1 MPQWDY
7 PYNPPYSIYQCERPC
22 DQVQGLI
29 RCGLRQP
36 LKSPD
41 HIRLLKIYPPG
52 WPNRMTERLSH
63 DDDNRIQCD
72 VFQVSLASMTTP
84 NRPYFATL
92 SYAWGNPGVTRKIRC
107 AKETVSVTLN
117 LYEALVH
124 VRNLRTPRLLWV
136 DSLCINQ
143 ADKLEKGQQVQ
154 RMHLVYGQSH
164 CISWMGV
171 ESEDGFDV
179 QSMLP
184 IIRWLSETE
193 EDMNV
198 RRISPTW
205 DNLDDHIEQNPVY
218 GVTSARQIPWTQLLH
233 CLDRDIFK
241 RLWCVQEILL
251 ARSNDVRTSR
261 CRVDIAVLARSSCLI
276 SHVLSNLQ
284 STSTSE
290 GATSRS
296 AGGTP
301 VPDVRRLRTTCSR
314 ISSMLM
320 TAPLPCLEFK
330 KAADFV
336 THVTALSII
345 HDNVSRECSDP
356 RDHIY
361 GLAALC
367 NLGTSYNI
375 SYSTLSLTTQE
386 VFTDFTLHSLRT
398 TKLLEAFQLVYR
410 SAVVRENTRTD
421 ITPLWK
427 HRPWTPG
434 LPTWVPDFAGPQPII
449 RKLKNTDD
457 SRETVLRASKD
468 RPAQLTRLS
477 RQQIGVIGVEIGTI
491 QVCGIAL
498 RGSRDQ
504 DTAAESAS
512 YVWQYFSSLQRSMDT
527 IESSISAQSLCRQL
541 LDVLSTGRAWRH
553 CPAWAYVTL
562 RSPGWKSDRMIQSSL
577 GAAWIFDHLPGLAS
591 RAKLTLHRW
600 IHPSDWRE
608 LADDVNTWLYSAS
621 FGTRLF
627 TTDNV
632 DAIIGTGPE
641 GLRVGD
647 LVCVL
652 YGGDVPFILHPDGQ
666 GHYKLIG
673 ECYVSGIMQGE
684 ALNMGLEEREFLL
697 V

>member
-22 DQVQGLI
+22 DQVLGLI
-29 RCGLRQP
+29 RCRLRQP

-52 WPNRMTERLSH
+52 WSNRMTERLSH

-72 VFQVSLASMTTP
+72 VFQISLASMTTP

-117 LYEALVH
+117 LYDALVH

-179 QSMLP
+179 QSVLP

-193 EDMNV
+193 KDMNV
-198 RRISPTW
+198 RRISLTW
-205 DNLDDHIEQNPVY
+205 DNLNDHIQQNHVY
-218 GVTSARQIPWTQLLH
+218 GITSPRHIPWARLLR

-261 CRVDIAVLARSSCLI
+261 CRIDIAVLSRSSFLI
-276 SHVLSNLQ
+276 ARVLNNLQ
-284 STSTSE
+284 ATSTS
-290 GATSRS
+290 ASAISRR
-296 AGGTP
+296 AGGIP
-301 VPDVRRLRTTCSR
+301 FADVRKLTTTSSH

-330 KAADFV
+330 RATRSVAP
-336 THVTALSII
+336 VTALSII
-345 HDNVSRECSDP
+345 HSNSGRECSDP
-356 RDHIY
+356 RDHVY

-367 NLGTSYNI
+367 NLGTSYDIN
-375 SYSTLSLTTQE
+375 YSTLSLTTQE
-386 VFTDFTLHSLRT
+386 VFIDFTLHSLRAT
-398 TKLLEAFQLVYR
+398 RSLEAFQLVYR
-410 SAVVRENTRTD
+410 STVFRESSWMSTS
-421 ITPLWK
+421 PSWK

-434 LPTWVPDFAGPQPII
+434 LPTWVPDFAGPVPII
-449 RKLKNTDD
+449 RRLNSTDR
-457 SRETVLRASKD
+457 SRETALRASKD
-468 RPAQLTRLS
+468 RPAQLTKLS
-477 RQQIGVIGVEIGTI
+477 RQQLGVVGVEIGTI
-491 QVCGIAL
+491 QICGTVL

-504 DTAAESAS
+504 DTDAESSS
-512 YVWQYFSSLQRSMDT
+512 YVWQYFASLQRSMDA
-527 IESSISAQSLCRQL
+527 IESSIPAKSLCRQL
-541 LDVLSTGRAWRH
+541 LDVLCVGRAWWH
-553 CPAWAYVTL
+553 CPAWGNIAQQLPRQT
-562 RSPGWKSDRMIQSSL
+562 SNRMIQSSL
-577 GAAWIFDHLPGLAS
+577 GAAWIFYHLPGLAS
-591 RAKLTLHRW
+591 KARLTLSRW
-600 IHPSDWRE
+600 LHPGDWRDFE
-608 LADDVNTWLYSAS
+608 DEVDLWLYAANE
-621 FGTRLF
+621 GTRFF

-632 DAIIGTGPE
+632 DAIIGSGPD
-641 GLRVGD
+641 GIRAGD

-652 YGGDVPFILHPDGQ
+652 YGGNVPFVLHPDGQ
-666 GHYKLIG
+666 GQYTLVG
-673 ECYVSGIMQGE
+673 ECYVSGIMQG
-684 ALNMGLEEREFLL
+684 
-697 V
+697 